1 MPAPQYARTVRHG
14 MASLQGVSEV
24 KLILAKLKA
33 AKAELKIRQ
42 RAYNAAQRDLDRV
55 LKAINEL
62 EKKAAKMVSAC

>member
-1 MPAPQYARTVRHG
+1 
-14 MASLQGVSEV
+14 V

-55 LKAINEL
+55 LRQINEL
-62 EKKAAKMVSAC
+62 EKKAHAYLARA

>member
-1 MPAPQYARTVRHG
+1 
-14 MASLQGVSEV
+14 V

-62 EKKAAKMVSAC
+62 EKKAHAHLARA